1 MENEIAFTVLD
12 TLCNVPFVLQEL
24 DGRVPRAKERT
35 IMFDSTDTL
44 SAVSADG
51 SVREAAVE
59 APAATFYIGDTP
71 ITRGKDLMLK
81 FIQITPKSKRYILI
95 LT

>member
-1 MENEIAFTVLD
+1 
-12 TLCNVPFVLQEL
+12 
-24 DGRVPRAKERT
+24 
-35 IMFDSTDTL
+35 MFDSTDTL

-71 ITRGKDLMLK
+71 ITRGKDYDE
-81 FIQITPKSKRYILI
+81 TYPNYIKKHKCSIVIVRFLVRQFKQNETVNAK
-95 LT
+95 LCRLDL

>member
-1 MENEIAFTVLD
+1 MVSSLD
-12 TLCNVPFVLQEL
+12 TLDPLTTVQMESLEHQSMSEQQSHDYEEL

-44 SAVSADG
+44 SAVSGDG

-59 APAATFYIGDTP
+59 TPAATFYIGDTP
-71 ITRGKDLMLK
+71 ITRGN
-81 FIQITPKSKRYILI
+81 
-95 LT
+95 